1 MSGNDQPKEVQLSQ
15 LAQGQE
21 ATAAPP
27 AIQIEGPATN
37 SQLAVR
43 RTALPKELEA
53 LGVKVAIDPA
63 SDMQI
68 LVIPKELREKF
79 NVLAPIQAFQQ
90 ADPNWR
96 PSLRVVELDP
106 SKDGPH
112 FYAQQGNKLAP
123 RKQALELLADAAGIV
138 QRTVQLFGRERVEV
152 GGVVAETF
160 THIATAKIRKSDGTL
175 STLQASRTYE
185 PYAEY
190 EEIRDS
196 AAKAPI
202 WENGQRSGKTLG
214 DPGSEQALATEVRK
228 RWLNE
233 IKFAKAKN
241 ESKALNRAMRAAIQ
255 TSQTYTPA
263 QAAKPFVVVS
273 WNLSPQDSALS
284 MSAIAQLYGA
294 TPEALEQGPALT
306 LGWDAP
312 EEVEGGEWE
321 HTNGADAA
329 VEIQDSPAPE
339 REPVESTGEQEQE
352 AAAAPVAAP
361 APPVSTD
368 AATNP
373 PKVEAAEEP
382 EASAAAAPAP
392 LLAQDGVADTPSAA
406 ATQEPGEGA
415 AVSPPAPPPLEPP
428 QKGGP
433 VLTKQQQDDLLKLVD
448 KPDSP
453 VEPPIPGLEPQADP
467 YALTAEEEASLP
479 DALAVK
485 VPSGSP
491 QGRAIGWVL
500 ERGVEADEWLSYA
513 LRQPWP
519 SDEGFKRALT
529 LALKAHRPEMY
540 RAWREEA

>member
-160 THIATAKIRKSDGTL
+160 THLATAKIRKSDGTL

-241 ESKALNRAMRAAIQ
+241 ESKALNRAIRAAIQ

-263 QAAKPFVVVS
+263 QAAKPFVVVG
-273 WNLSPQDSALS
+273 WNLSPQDSALALG
-284 MSAIAQLYGA
+284 AIAQLYGA
-294 TPEALEQGPALT
+294 TPEALDAGPAPT
-306 LGWDAP
+306 PGWDAP
-312 EEVEGGEWE
+312 EAIEGGEWE

-329 VEIQDSPAPE
+329 VEIQDSPADTIDVADPE
-339 REPVESTGEQEQE
+339 REPVGHTGDQEQE
-352 AAAAPVAAP
+352 AAATPVAAP
-361 APPVSTD
+361 APPL
-368 AATNP
+368 P
-373 PKVEAAEEP
+373 
-382 EASAAAAPAP
+382 
-392 LLAQDGVADTPSAA
+392 QDGAAGTPPDA
-406 ATQEPGEGA
+406 ATQEPGGGVA
-415 AVSPPAPPPLEPP
+415 ATPAPSPSEPQIPGIDP
-428 QKGGP
+428 QP
-433 VLTKQQQDDLLKLVD
+433 DDL
-448 KPDSP
+448 
-453 VEPPIPGLEPQADP
+453 
-467 YALTAEEEASLP
+467 ALTEEEQELLP
-479 DALAVK
+479 RALAVK